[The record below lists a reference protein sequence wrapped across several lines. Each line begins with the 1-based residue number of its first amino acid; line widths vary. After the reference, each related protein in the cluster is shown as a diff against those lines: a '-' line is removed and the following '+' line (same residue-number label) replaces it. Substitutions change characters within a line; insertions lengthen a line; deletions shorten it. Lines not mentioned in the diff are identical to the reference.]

1 MMIDPFG
8 SVIEFLL
15 PPLMIHE
22 HEQMARSRSNF
33 LTLSIA
39 NLNNARLIFLIDIEY
54 KVDFI
59 HIRNIY
65 LDGFENNANMCITLS

>member
-1 MMIDPFG
+1 MVMMIDPFG

-33 LTLSIA
+33 LTLFIA
-39 NLNNARLIFLIDIEY
+39 NLNDARLKKMF
-54 KVDFI
+54 
-59 HIRNIY
+59 R
-65 LDGFENNANMCITLS
+65 